1 MGQRDRMFK
10 VLVVGDATV
19 GKTSLVQRYANDS
32 FNRHYKSTV
41 GGERGSAAAGPVVQW
56 SESETVRLQLWDIA
70 GQERFTSMTRLYYR
84 EASACI
90 IMFDVT
96 NISTFSNSQK
106 WKQDLDSKLMLPDG
120 NPVPCLLLANKC
132 DLSPWAVT
140 RDEVDRFS
148 KENGFSGWVET
159 SVKENKNINESMR
172 VLIEKMMSS
181 STGDGSSSAA
191 GSGDYINIKETTP
204 PGWACC

>member
-1 MGQRDRMFK
+1 MQS
-10 VLVVGDATV
+10 AWSCACTV
-19 GKTSLVQRYANDS
+19 IRSMDFALK
-32 FNRHYKSTV
+32 
-41 GGERGSAAAGPVVQW
+41 VVQW

-70 GQERFTSMTRLYYR
+70 GFPFLPQGQERFTSMTRLYYR
-84 EASACI
+84 EASACV

-140 RDEVDRFS
+140 REEVDRFS

-181 STGDGSSSAA
+181 STGDGSSSAS
-191 GSGDYINIKETTP
+191 GSGDYINIKETSS

>member
-1 MGQRDRMFK
+1 MGPRDRLFK
-10 VLVVGDATV
+10 VLVVGDAAV
-19 GKTSLVQRYANDS
+19 GKTSLVRRLASDS
-32 FNRHYKSTV
+32 FSRHYKSTV
-41 GGERGSAAAGPVVQW
+41 G
-56 SESETVRLQLWDIA
+56 

-84 EASACI
+84 EASACV

-96 NISTFSNSQK
+96 NISTFSSSQK
-106 WKQDLDSKLMLPDG
+106 WKQDLDSKLLLPDG
-120 NPVPCLLLANKC
+120 SPVPCLLLANKC

-140 RDEVDRFS
+140 REEVDRFS

-181 STGDGSSSAA
+181 SAGDGSSSAA
-191 GSGDYINIKETTP
+191 GSGDYINIKEPTP

>member
-1 MGQRDRMFK
+1 M
-10 VLVVGDATV
+10 T
-19 GKTSLVQRYANDS
+19 
-32 FNRHYKSTV
+32 
-41 GGERGSAAAGPVVQW
+41 ERGRAGPGWGRIGCSRCWWWATPRWARPRWCSATPTTASTGTTNPPWGVVQW

-84 EASACI
+84 EASACV

-96 NISTFSNSQK
+96 NASTFSNSHR
-106 WKQDLDSKLMLPDG
+106 WKQDLDSKVVLPDG
-120 NPVPCLLLANKC
+120 SAVPCLLLANKC

-140 RDEVDRFS
+140 RDEIDRFS
-148 KENGFSGWVET
+148 KENGFAGWVET
-159 SVKENKNINESMR
+159 SVKENKNIHEAMR

-181 STGDGSSSAA
+181 CTGGGSPCSA
-191 GSGDYINIKETTP
+191 GSGDYISIQESSA

>member
-1 MGQRDRMFK
+1 VDFALK
-10 VLVVGDATV
+10 
-19 GKTSLVQRYANDS
+19 
-32 FNRHYKSTV
+32 
-41 GGERGSAAAGPVVQW
+41 VVQW

-70 GQERFTSMTRLYYR
+70 GQERFTSMTRLYYK

-140 RDEVDRFS
+140 REEEE
-148 KENGFSGWVET
+148 ENGFSGWVET
-159 SVKENKNINESMR
+159 SVKENKNINEAMR

-181 STGDGSSSAA
+181 STGDGSSSAS
-191 GSGDYINIKETTP
+191 GSGDYINIKETSP

>member
-1 MGQRDRMFK
+1 MGHRDRMFK

-19 GKTSLVQRYANDS
+19 GKTSLVQRYAHDS

-41 GGERGSAAAGPVVQW
+41 GVDFALKVVQW
-56 SESETVRLQLWDIA
+56 SDSETVRLQLWDIA

-84 EASACI
+84 EASACVV
-90 IMFDVT
+90 MFDVT
-96 NISTFSNSQK
+96 NLSSFSNSQK
-106 WKQDLDSKLMLPDG
+106 WKQDLDSKLVLPDG
-120 NPVPCLLLANKC
+120 RPVPCLLLANKC

-140 RDEVDRFS
+140 REEVDRFS

-159 SVKENKNINESMR
+159 SVKENKNIHESMR

-181 STGDGSSSAA
+181 SAGDGSSSAS
-191 GSGDYINIKETTP
+191 GSGDYINLKEPST

>member
-1 MGQRDRMFK
+1 MEHHHDHLFK
-10 VLVVGDATV
+10 VLIVGDATV

-32 FNRHYKSTV
+32 FNKHYKSTV
-41 GGERGSAAAGPVVQW
+41 G
-56 SESETVRLQLWDIA
+56 

-96 NISTFSNSQK
+96 NLNTFSNSWK
-106 WKQDLDSKLMLPDG
+106 WKQDLDSKLTLPDG
-120 NPVPCLLLANKC
+120 SPVPCLLLANKC

-140 RDEVDRFS
+140 REEIDRFS
-148 KENGFSGWVET
+148 KENDFSGWTET

-181 STGDGSSSAA
+181 SAGDGDLS
-191 GSGDYINIKETTP
+191 GSGRGDYINIKDASP
-204 PGWACC
+204 PGWGCC

>member
-1 MGQRDRMFK
+1 MVQYELPWLRKRLLGWPELGNISF
-10 VLVVGDATV
+10 LLGD
-19 GKTSLVQRYANDS
+19 SLVDFAL
-32 FNRHYKSTV
+32 K
-41 GGERGSAAAGPVVQW
+41 VVQW

-140 RDEVDRFS
+140 RDE
-148 KENGFSGWVET
+148 
-159 SVKENKNINESMR
+159 KNINESMR

>member
-1 MGQRDRMFK
+1 MDNLQGA
-10 VLVVGDATV
+10 GGATALPV
-19 GKTSLVQRYANDS
+19 DFALK
-32 FNRHYKSTV
+32 
-41 GGERGSAAAGPVVQW
+41 VVQW

-172 VLIEKMMSS
+172 NSLNNIRDVFFTCWPLPGGWDFLCKRVLIEKMMSS
-181 STGDGSSSAA
+181 SAGDGSSSAV

>member
-1 MGQRDRMFK
+1 MKMGHHHDHMFK
-10 VLVVGDATV
+10 VLIVGDATV

-32 FNRHYKSTV
+32 FNKHYKSTV
-41 GGERGSAAAGPVVQW
+41 G
-56 SESETVRLQLWDIA
+56 

-84 EASACI
+84 EASACV

-96 NISTFSNSQK
+96 NFNTFSNSQK
-106 WKQDLDSKLMLPDG
+106 WKLDLDSKLTLPDG
-120 NPVPCLLLANKC
+120 SPVPCLLLANKC

-140 RDEVDRFS
+140 REEIDRFS
-148 KENGFSGWVET
+148 KENGFSGWTET

-181 STGDGSSSAA
+181 FTGDGDLP
-191 GSGDYINIKETTP
+191 GSGRGDYINIKDASP
-204 PGWACC
+204 PGWGCC

>member
-41 GGERGSAAAGPVVQW
+41 GG
-56 SESETVRLQLWDIA
+56 
-70 GQERFTSMTRLYYR
+70 QERFTSMTRLYYR
-84 EASACI
+84 EAAACI

-96 NISTFSNSQK
+96 NVSTFSNSQK
-106 WKQDLDSKLMLPDG
+106 WKQDLDSKLLLPDG

-140 RDEVDRFS
+140 REEVDRFS

-181 STGDGSSSAA
+181 STGDGSSTAT
-191 GSGDYINIKETTP
+191 GSGDYINIKESAP

>member
-41 GGERGSAAAGPVVQW
+41 GG
-56 SESETVRLQLWDIA
+56 
-70 GQERFTSMTRLYYR
+70 QERFTSMTRLYYR
-84 EASACI
+84 DASACV

-96 NISTFSNSQK
+96 NVSTFSNSQK

-140 RDEVDRFS
+140 REEVDRFS

-191 GSGDYINIKETTP
+191 RSGDYIHIKETTP

>member
-41 GGERGSAAAGPVVQW
+41 GG
-56 SESETVRLQLWDIA
+56 
-70 GQERFTSMTRLYYR
+70 QERFTSMTRLYYR
-84 EASACI
+84 EASACV

-159 SVKENKNINESMR
+159 SVKENKNINEAMR

>member
-1 MGQRDRMFK
+1 MGHNDHMFK
-10 VLVVGDATV
+10 VLIVGDATV

-32 FNRHYKSTV
+32 FNKHYKSTV
-41 GGERGSAAAGPVVQW
+41 G
-56 SESETVRLQLWDIA
+56 

-96 NISTFSNSQK
+96 NFSTFSNSLR
-106 WKQDLDSKLMLPDG
+106 WKQDLDSKLTLPDG
-120 NPVPCLLLANKC
+120 SLVPCLLLANKC

-140 RDEVDRFS
+140 REEIDRFS
-148 KENGFSGWVET
+148 KENGFSGWTET

-172 VLIEKMMSS
+172 VLIEKMMAS
-181 STGDGSSSAA
+181 STGDGDLSVS
-191 GSGDYINIKETTP
+191 GRGDYINIKDASP
-204 PGWACC
+204 PGWGCC

>member
-41 GGERGSAAAGPVVQW
+41 GGERAPPAARAPELSW
-56 SESETVRLQLWDIA
+56 A
-70 GQERFTSMTRLYYR
+70 PGQERFTSMTRLYYR
-84 EASACI
+84 EASACV

-106 WKQDLDSKLMLPDG
+106 WKQDLDSKLLLPDG
-120 NPVPCLLLANKC
+120 SPVPCLLLANKC

-140 RDEVDRFS
+140 REEVDRFS
-148 KENGFSGWVET
+148 KENGFLGWVET
-159 SVKENKNINESMR
+159 SVKENKNISESMR
-172 VLIEKMMSS
+172 VLIEKMMCS
-181 STGDGSSSAA
+181 STGDGSASSA
-191 GSGDYINIKETTP
+191 GSGDYIHLKEPPT

>member
-1 MGQRDRMFK
+1 MGHHHDHMFK
-10 VLVVGDATV
+10 VLIVGDATV

-32 FNRHYKSTV
+32 FNKHYKSTV
-41 GGERGSAAAGPVVQW
+41 GVDFALKVVQW

-84 EASACI
+84 EASACV

-96 NISTFSNSQK
+96 NFNTFSNSQK
-106 WKQDLDSKLMLPDG
+106 WKLDLDSKLTLPDG
-120 NPVPCLLLANKC
+120 SLVPCLLLANKC
-132 DLSPWAVT
+132 DLSPWAWLLHHPM
-140 RDEVDRFS
+140 RIPCWI
-148 KENGFSGWVET
+148 GFSSCSET

-181 STGDGSSSAA
+181 FTGDGDLP
-191 GSGDYINIKETTP
+191 GSGRGDYINIKDASP
-204 PGWACC
+204 PGWGCC

>member
-1 MGQRDRMFK
+1 MQRLDLGMQ
-10 VLVVGDATV
+10 GMDGA
-19 GKTSLVQRYANDS
+19 
-32 FNRHYKSTV
+32 
-41 GGERGSAAAGPVVQW
+41 GSGVDFALKVVQW

-84 EASACI
+84 EASACV

-106 WKQDLDSKLMLPDG
+106 WKQDLDSKLLLPDG

-140 RDEVDRFS
+140 REEVDRFS

-159 SVKENKNINESMR
+159 SVKENKNINEAMR
-172 VLIEKMMSS
+172 YCLWGKTGAQKLVQAQQRPQESEQETQTAGLESERCVDLI
-181 STGDGSSSAA
+181 
-191 GSGDYINIKETTP
+191 
-204 PGWACC
+204 CF